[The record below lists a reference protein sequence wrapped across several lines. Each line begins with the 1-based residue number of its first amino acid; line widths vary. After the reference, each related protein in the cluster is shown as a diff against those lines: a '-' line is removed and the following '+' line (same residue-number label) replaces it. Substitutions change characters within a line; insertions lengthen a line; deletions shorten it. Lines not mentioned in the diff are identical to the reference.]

1 MNNLACFPGMGHYLL
16 SEGVV
21 EFYGWPFPPFEEN
34 SRPTNGFAFD
44 DFTARINLNP
54 KVLEAQKTLDDL

>member
-1 MNNLACFPGMGHYLL
+1 MGHYLL

-34 SRPTNGFAFD
+34 CRPTNGFAFD

-54 KVLEAQKTLDDL
+54 KVLEAQKPLDQ

>member
-1 MNNLACFPGMGHYLL
+1 MNSPACFQGMGHYLL

-34 SRPTNGFAFD
+34 CRPTNGFAFD

-54 KVLEAQKTLDDL
+54 KVLEAQKPLDQ